1 MSLQVIPSK
10 SGGISLVAVH
20 LDSQTVSLASRLA
33 AQHIG
38 ASFAGSL
45 ADYLPRSRDAEFLR
59 TIQKSS
65 GCLCIV
71 NVDDDFDLAM
81 ETATSLQQLLGE
93 RVLLVALSSNSN
105 PDRILSA
112 MRAGFAE
119 YLSAPI
125 DSDLF
130 SESLLRLRRRWT
142 VARNTRPGR
151 VLAFLGA
158 RGGAGATTLAVHLST
173 FLAQLCEKKVLIV
186 DQHRQLGHVGLYLGL
201 PIAEYHF
208 YDLVRNIERM
218 DADLLNGF
226 VTREIHGIDVLPG
239 PDGLFGLSEV
249 PLGAVQQ
256 TLRYLRGIY
265 EFVVIDCC
273 HGIGANEPVLA
284 ECDQIFLV
292 ATPDVPAVHDLS
304 RYVERLLLY
313 NFPAGKVNVVI
324 NRCRSRGEVEM
335 KAISEVVQVPVAL
348 TIPNSSDE
356 LIRAMNTGKPVSPS
370 SRCDFAKHLKKWS
383 AALAGIPNQSTLS
396 KLASSF

>member
-1 MSLQVIPSK
+1 
-10 SGGISLVAVH
+10 VH

-304 RYVERLLLY
+304 RYVERLLPY